1 MSLFSKIAKQN
12 FVLLSKIFINFG
24 ALVSGPYHR
33 WDLSNCGAGRLHLSN
48 NCDVHTIL
56 LVSHHNRKSLFFH

>member
-1 MSLFSKIAKQN
+1 MSLFSKIAKQK
-12 FVLLSKIFINFG
+12 FVLLSKIFIDFG

-33 WDLSNCGAGRLHLSN
+33 WDLSNRGAGRLHLSN

-56 LVSHHNRKSLFFH
+56 